1 MAQDVNNSHAEAWSD
16 LIENSDPPVPNT
28 PLIPYIELHKFER
41 RSVALSNT
49 KIKRILGIVL
59 QHPAFDDREVLGV
72 VDSFIE
78 EGTWP
83 N

>member
-1 MAQDVNNSHAEAWSD
+1 MAQDVNNRHAEAWSD

-28 PLIPYIELHKFER
+28 PLTPYIDLHKFER
-41 RSVALSNT
+41 RGVALSNA
-49 KIKRILGIVL
+49 KIKRVLGIVL
-59 QHPAFDDREVLGV
+59 RHPAFDDNEVLDV